1 MRWLWYSFLALIS
14 LGFLAL
20 VGGVAAFALII
31 STFGKDLPDYSQL
44 KDYQPPVVTRTYAG
58 DGRLVAEYA
67 QEKRVFVPID
77 AIPDIVKESFIS
89 AEDKNFY
96 HHSGVDYT
104 AIFRAG
110 VEDLKNHG
118 SGKRPVGAST
128 ITQQVAKNFF
138 LGNEVSYK
146 RKIREAILA
155 YRIEHAISKDK
166 ILELYLNEIYL
177 GEGAY
182 GVAAAALTYF
192 NKPLDQLTIE
202 EAAYLGGLPKAP
214 NNYNPSKHP
223 EAAKIRRDYVLTQLM
238 EDHYITPAQEQAA
251 IALPLAMAMD
261 RDNNA
266 VDAPYFAEEVRRELM
281 QHYGANSLYEGGL
294 AVRTSL
300 DPPLQTLAR
309 ETLRDGLEA
318 YDRRHG
324 WRGPLGHVDAGAGW
338 QARLGQFT
346 PPIGAREGWRKT
358 LVLET
363 STASAALGFEDG
375 ARGILPLDD
384 MRWAQTKTSGAVTNV
399 GAILHAGDVVFVAP
413 GKDKDS
419 YEKDTKD
426 KDGKTVPG
434 KLVPG
439 KPNGK
444 WSLRQLPKISGA
456 MVVMDPH
463 TGRVL
468 AVQGGWS
475 YQQSEFDRATQAARQ
490 PGSSFKPFV
499 YLTALENG
507 FTPATRVLDGPFVGS
522 QGPGLPLWRPK
533 NYHDDYLGPATL
545 RVGVEKSRNLM
556 TVRLAN
562 FIGMNKVAATV
573 QRFGVMDNMP
583 QYLSYSLG
591 AGETTLLRLTTGYAQ
606 FVNGGRKITP
616 TFIDRIQDRM
626 GKTIFTHDSRTCQ
639 DCGKLVE
646 WSGQDVPAVPDVRPQ
661 VADPR
666 NAYQIVSI
674 LQGVV
679 ERGTGAEIGKDID
692 RPLAGKTGT
701 TNDSKDTWFI
711 GFSPDLVVGV
721 FIGYDQPR
729 TLGKHETGATVAV
742 PVFKNFMIEALKD
755 QPPIPFRI
763 PPGVRQVLID
773 EHTGARA
780 NSSGPGTIWE
790 SFVEGTEPGDTNTYV
805 LDNNNAPVTANSGL
819 GTDDAAVDETGEST
833 DDDGGAMDGT
843 PQDAPAAMPTVMT
856 APSQATTPGI
866 GGIY

>member
-1 MRWLWYSFLALIS
+1 MRWLWYSFLALFS

-20 VGGVAAFALII
+20 VGAVAAFALII
-31 STFGKDLPDYSQL
+31 ATFGKDLPDYSQL
-44 KDYQPPVVTRTYAG
+44 KDYQPPVVTRIYAG

-67 QEKRVFVPID
+67 QEKRVFIPID
-77 AIPDIVKESFIS
+77 AVPDIVKDAFIA

-96 HHSGVDYT
+96 RHSGVDYT

-110 VEDLKNHG
+110 IEDLKNRG

-182 GVAAAALTYF
+182 GIAAAALTYF

-214 NNYNPSKHP
+214 SNYDPVRRKD
-223 EAAKIRRDYVLTQLM
+223 AATERRNYVLTQLQA
-238 EDHYITPAQEQAA
+238 DHYITKTQFDT
-251 IALPLAMAMD
+251 ALATPLATALGNT
-261 RDNNA
+261 NNS

-281 QHYGANSLYEGGL
+281 QRYGANSLYEGGL

-300 DPPLQTLAR
+300 DPSLQTLAR
-309 ETLRDGLEA
+309 QTLRDGLEA

-324 WRGPLGHVDAGAGW
+324 WRGPLGRIDAGDGW
-338 QARLGQFT
+338 QAGLIAFKT
-346 PPIGAREGWRKT
+346 PAGAREDWR
-358 LVLET
+358 LALILD
-363 STASAALGFEDG
+363 ASRNDAKLGFTDG
-375 ARGILPLDD
+375 TTGTLPLDD
-384 MRWAQTKTSGAVTNV
+384 MRWAQTKTSGAVTSANQ
-399 GAILHAGDVVFVAP
+399 ILHGGDVVFVAP
-413 GKDKDS
+413 GKDKDTK
-419 YEKDTKD
+419 EKDTKD
-426 KDGKTVPG
+426 KDGKIIPG
-434 KLVPG
+434 KPVPG

-444 WSLRQLPKISGA
+444 WALRQLPKVSGA

-522 QGPGLPLWRPK
+522 QGPGLPMWRPK

-562 FIGMNKVAATV
+562 FIGMDKIAATV

-583 QYLSYSLG
+583 RYLSYSLG

-606 FVNGGRKITP
+606 FVNSGRKITP
-616 TFIDRIQDRM
+616 TFVDRIQDRM
-626 GKTIFTHDSRTCQ
+626 GRTVFSHESRACP
-639 DCGKLVE
+639 DCGRLIE
-646 WSGQDVPAVPDVRPQ
+646 WNGQDAPAVPDTRAQ

-674 LQGVV
+674 LEGVV
-679 ERGTGAEIGKDID
+679 QRGTGAEIGRDLTW
-692 RPLAGKTGT
+692 PLAGKTGT

-721 FIGYDQPR
+721 FIGFDNPK

-742 PVFKNFMIEALKD
+742 PVFKHFMLEALKG
-755 QPPIPFRI
+755 QPPTPFRI

-773 EHTGARA
+773 EHSGARA
-780 NSSGPGTIWE
+780 NAMGPDSIWE
-790 SFVEGTEPGDTNTYV
+790 SFVEGTEPGDTNPYV
-805 LDNNNAPVTANSGL
+805 LDNNNAPVTASMTGA
-819 GTDDAAVDETGEST
+819 DAAADETSEGAPEN
-833 DDDGGAMDGT
+833 DGSDPDSAADT
-843 PQDAPAAMPTVMT
+843 PAPAPEPQNPPPAGNGV
-856 APSQATTPGI
+856 
-866 GGIY
+866 Y